1 MFTHYYFEGPEEE
14 IFSLRTRL
22 NDIFKTQSHPPSER
36 DKELAA
42 LGFVRDD
49 GSHDLVHILDALEG
63 SKDIRHNGS
72 VCGDISPD
80 ACRQL
85 PNGKWSM
92 AMNVDG
98 GNYRDLWDLML
109 RKWAPNS
116 CYYYLAYGDFR
127 DGDAES
133 NDVEHRYFSGDYAV
147 RASLSKETPEELAR
161 IFRRHTLYQYSDSNI
176 FSRDHD
182 VYYSQWPREELYR
195 ELLALV
201 PLPNLSPDDLA
212 DVVAS
217 TIGLPLGNGRFG
229 TRAII
234 RRIHYLVRERHHYFI
249 PVLEELRPKGQL
261 R

>member
-116 CYYYLAYGDFR
+116 CYYYLPMAI
-127 DGDAES
+127 
-133 NDVEHRYFSGDYAV
+133 SGM
-147 RASLSKETPEELAR
+147 RCR
-161 IFRRHTLYQYSDSNI
+161 IQ
-176 FSRDHD
+176 
-182 VYYSQWPREELYR
+182 
-195 ELLALV
+195 
-201 PLPNLSPDDLA
+201 
-212 DVVAS
+212 
-217 TIGLPLGNGRFG
+217 
-229 TRAII
+229 
-234 RRIHYLVRERHHYFI
+234 
-249 PVLEELRPKGQL
+249 
-261 R
+261 